1 MKRRL
6 GETLEEGLEQMLVLK
21 RMRCLVPLG
30 KQWMERSV
38 EYIVK
43 TFSRVWR
50 VGRRDSSDSTP
61 IIIAEYKTG

>member
-1 MKRRL
+1 MKGRL

-21 RMRCLVPLG
+21 RTRCLVPLRR
-30 KQWMERSV
+30 QWMERSV
-38 EYIVK
+38 EFIVK

-50 VGRRDSSDSTP
+50 VGQRDSSDSTP